1 VNQLAGLFR
10 TLTPDA
16 LEALGRILV
25 TAGKVARLGGD
36 AIKGGFLES
45 VVAGLSPDRIADSAA
60 AVIGA
65 ELDAL
70 QLRLDVSVIQ
80 GLLLAQEAERVGATI
95 AEPAVEAP
103 PYDR

>member
-1 VNQLAGLFR
+1 MTPSLAGLFVA
-10 TLTPDA
+10 LTPDA

-36 AIKGGFLES
+36 ALKAGFLES
-45 VVAGLSPDRIADSAA
+45 VVAGLSPDRIVESAA

-80 GLLLAQEAERVGATI
+80 GLLLAQEAERVG
-95 AEPAVEAP
+95 EAIVSP
-103 PYDR
+103 VYDR